1 MLAGDKLIFFF
12 SLPKNYFLIHL
23 PVLTRI
29 FVSRFQPSD
38 LAKSPGTASFS
49 SFLAAFWCGFI
60 ICHVRYH
67 VLLSHASFLEELRL
81 RLSK

>member
-12 SLPKNYFLIHL
+12 SLPKNYFLTHL

-29 FVSRFQPSD
+29 FVSRFQP
-38 LAKSPGTASFS
+38 ASFS